1 MSITA
6 GPTTQPEAPPG
17 MVWLRGGPFTMGSND
32 HYPEE
37 RPAHPVYV
45 DGFFA
50 DVHAVTNR
58 QFAEFVA
65 DTGYVT
71 VAERTPHP
79 SGFPNTDPNDLVP
92 GALVFQGTAGP
103 VELNDYRQWWRFVP
117 GACWRHPEGP
127 DSHVDDRADHP
138 VVQVAYADALA
149 YARWAGKTLPTEA
162 QWEYAARGGLDR
174 ASYAWGQEFTPDGRL
189 MANTW
194 HGRFP
199 WENLALAGYRGT
211 TPVGSF
217 PPNGYGLYD
226 VCGNV
231 WEWTRDLYTVQHPA
245 APSASCCAPADP
257 RRNPRGGTLAG
268 SLDPTTGLPRRVVKG
283 GSWLCAPSYCLR
295 YRPAA
300 RQPQSVDSATNHMG
314 LRCIRTR

>member
-1 MSITA
+1 MSIVA
-6 GPTTQPEAPPG
+6 GTQSPTSAPPG
-17 MVWLRGGPFTMGSND
+17 MVWIRGGRFTMGSDD

-37 RPAHPVYV
+37 RRAHPVQV
-45 DGFFA
+45 DGFFI
-50 DVHAVTNR
+50 DVHTVTNR

-65 DTGYVT
+65 ATGYVT

-79 SGFPNTDPNDLVP
+79 SLFPGADPADLVP

-103 VELNDYRQWWRFVP
+103 VALTDHRQWWRFVP
-117 GACWRHPEGP
+117 GADWRHPEGP
-127 DSHVDDRADHP
+127 DSDIDQRQDHP

-149 YARWAGKTLPTEA
+149 YARWAGKSLPTEA
-162 QWEYAARGGLDR
+162 QWEYAARGGLEG
-174 ASYAWGQEFTPDGRL
+174 APYAWGEELTPDGRV

-199 WENLALAGYRGT
+199 WENLAPAGYRGT
-211 TPVGSF
+211 MPVTSF
-217 PPNGYGLYD
+217 PPNGYGLYE

-231 WEWTRDLYTVQHPA
+231 WEWTRDLYTEHHPA
-245 APSASCCAPADP
+245 PAPSCCAPVDP
-257 RRNPRGGTLAG
+257 RRNPRGASLES
-268 SLDPTTGLPRRVVKG
+268 SLDRSTGLPRRVIKG

-300 RQPQSVDSATNHMG
+300 RQPQSVDSATNHIG
-314 LRCIRTR
+314 LRCVRLP